1 MYFRAKDSTLAVHNS
16 HFANLFFK
24 TDCLIHL
31 IYINCRWLV
40 GLISFSLSSH
50 HSFNIFLS
58 VHKLCSGNLRFL
70 LETLLF
76 FSLIKIQTH
85 HFFIHKALPLVVCI
99 SHIAQLLLTQVHKF
113 HCFHPLSSPMMEE
126 VSLET

>member
-31 IYINCRWLV
+31 IYINCIWLV
-40 GLISFSLSSH
+40 GLISFSVSSY
-50 HSFNIFLS
+50 HSFNTFLW
-58 VHKLCSGNLRFL
+58 VHKLYSGDLRFL
-70 LETLLF
+70 LETLLS
-76 FSLIKIQTH
+76 FSKIKIQTH
-85 HFFIHKALPLVVCI
+85 HFFIYKALPLVVYV
-99 SHIAQLLLTQVHKF
+99 SHIAQLLLTQVHNF
-113 HCFHPLSSPMMEE
+113 YCFHPLSSPMMGE